1 MNRLQ
6 IPQKTGCLQL
16 LLLSFM
22 LLGTALFFKNAGAGQ
37 ETSIDRRGFV
47 YMIALPG
54 ACLAWLRFRGK

>member
-6 IPQKTGCLQL
+6 TPRKTGCLQL

-22 LLGTALFFKNAGAGQ
+22 LPGAALFLKSGGAGQ
-37 ETSIDRRGFV
+37 GTGIDRRGFV